1 MNMDLSR
8 IDGTLSWKYVET
20 RYMENEFIQIVSLS
34 PIIGTNGS
42 RFFDIDTVAHTGS
55 LSTGQNLE

>member
-1 MNMDLSR
+1 MDMDLSR

-20 RYMENEFIQIVSLS
+20 RHMENEFIQIVSLP

-42 RFFDIDTVAHTGS
+42 RFFDIDTVAHAGS
-55 LSTGQNLE
+55 LPTGQNLE